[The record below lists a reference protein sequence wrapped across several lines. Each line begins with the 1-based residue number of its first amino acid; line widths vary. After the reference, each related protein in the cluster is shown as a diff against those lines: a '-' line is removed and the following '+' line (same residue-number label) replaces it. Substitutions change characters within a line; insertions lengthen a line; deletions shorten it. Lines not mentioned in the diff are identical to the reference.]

1 MDDYLVNFA
10 ILLDTLVLTLFIYFA
25 IETAR
30 QGFIINVVNSLRYI
44 IAYFMALSFS
54 ERCTQYVYNNFIS
67 NKAETIITTK
77 LSDVYN
83 TLFGTSGV
91 KELEGAATK
100 IKEQLSFL
108 NLDKFWQGIDR
119 FTAESLSKN
128 IANEIVY
135 PAVKCVVSTILFF
148 VILKLCKILAT
159 RLLFAFKG
167 INRRPIIGGL
177 NKVMGI
183 AFGLFKATII
193 TIILAGVVDFVILL
207 SADNLVWLNTS
218 IVKNTHIAKY
228 FLEVSNMFNLDF
240 SI

>member
-1 MDDYLVNFA
+1 MYYQLNFVNDIA
-10 ILLDTLVLTLFIYFA
+10 T
-25 IETAR
+25 
-30 QGFIINVVNSLRYI
+30 YI
-44 IAYFMALSFS
+44 IAYFMALNFS
-54 ERCTQYVYNNFIS
+54 ERCTRYVYNNFIS

-135 PAVKCVVSTILFF
+135 PAVKCVVSTILF
-148 VILKLCKILAT
+148 
-159 RLLFAFKG
+159 
-167 INRRPIIGGL
+167 
-177 NKVMGI
+177 
-183 AFGLFKATII
+183 
-193 TIILAGVVDFVILL
+193 
-207 SADNLVWLNTS
+207 
-218 IVKNTHIAKY
+218 
-228 FLEVSNMFNLDF
+228 
-240 SI
+240 